1 MPIHLSRSTGDSKEG
16 KKDLFEKYAESP
28 NEFVQKMIKQYL
40 PDAEKLK
47 ATMNTAGWK
56 DVIEPFL
63 EHSGNAERLFGLREK
78 VKSDYEYERISAKVE
93 AYNKFLK
100 FVRKIVS
107 FLELAKKEE
116 EKG

>member
-1 MPIHLSRSTGDSKEG
+1 MPIHLSKASGEKDNRSE
-16 KKDLFEKYAESP
+16 LFEKYAESP
-28 NEFVQKMIKQYL
+28 NEFVQKMIKQYK
-40 PDAEKLK
+40 PDAEKVRI
-47 ATMNTAGWK
+47 TMNTAGWK

-78 VKSDYEYERISAKVE
+78 VKNDFEYERLSAKVE

-100 FVRKIVS
+100 FVRKVVS

-116 EKG
+116 KGD